1 MGLLLGRGDPCDL
14 VVIDQSC
21 PADARKAADDKLV
34 SGAGRRNNRRR
45 HAAPPDGAASRKR
58 RRTARLILYD
68 DYRKRLNG
76 RPAIKAVAATWPRP
90 KQPNG
95 TTAALTGCTVP
106 AYRKFESISLQER
119 VERTAIACLQPI
131 ARPKVADAGE
141 DRVGRWIDRGSIW
154 RTSTPRSG
162 RMPRRLTSSM
172 SRCSATATTRTGTAA
187 ELAGKPEYLC
197 PALIHRPNHS
207 AVQPFRLI
215 GTRAGLRP
223 KTPKLVFDTTFLNV
237 RRCRI

>member
-1 MGLLLGRGDPCDL
+1 M
-14 VVIDQSC
+14 
-21 PADARKAADDKLV
+21 
-34 SGAGRRNNRRR
+34 
-45 HAAPPDGAASRKR
+45 DGAVSE
-58 RRTARLILYD
+58 
-68 DYRKRLNG
+68 KRLSSYG
-76 RPAIKAVAATWPRP
+76 DRW
-90 KQPNG
+90 
-95 TTAALTGCTVP
+95 
-106 AYRKFESISLQER
+106 FESPSLQER
-119 VERTAIACLQPI
+119 VERTAIACPQPI

-172 SRCSATATTRTGTAA
+172 SRCSATSTHTGTAA

-215 GTRAGLRP
+215 GTCAGLRP
-223 KTPKLVFDTTFLNV
+223 KIPELVFDTTF
-237 RRCRI
+237 RSRCRPTRGCLVGKRESAPIPAGCSEQAPLAGEADLRFGAAVEASISDFSLGRPI